1 LHITLIKISK
11 KDVTKMMKKIFIVGL
26 IACGFLVASVSPVI
40 ATSDTHTI
48 TDATG
53 DVIDSLGDAVSGK
66 NDIDIKEVSCTQ
78 DGKNVEL
85 KLTLATGGN
94 IQNSTSVTYLI
105 VLINSEN
112 RYDAMYGGG
121 LCVVSDLENEMDNV
135 AYSGEGTDTLT
146 ISFDLSSS
154 SEEYVFVYAIAYE
167 STEEDD
173 YVDYV
178 PSENIPLFD
187 DAGIPETGVT
197 GESISFSANASY
209 GTDPYTFLW
218 KFGDGNT
225 SDLQNPTHTYGPEGT
240 YKVIVLVTDSN
251 DYSDVY
257 YGTIEITAGDGGDQ
271 NGGDSNGGDNDG
283 EQESSNSGL
292 ILFVVIIAIIAIAG
306 TVVVI
311 YIMRR

>member
-1 LHITLIKISK
+1 
-11 KDVTKMMKKIFIVGL
+11 MMKKIFVFGL
-26 IACGFLVASVSPVI
+26 IVCSFLVVSISPVI
-40 ATSDTHTI
+40 AASETHTI

-53 DVIDSLGDAVSGK
+53 DVIDSLGDTVSGK
-66 NDIDIKEVSCTQ
+66 NDIDVKEVSCTQ

-94 IQNSTSVTYLI
+94 IQNSSSVTYLI

-112 RYDAMYGGG
+112 RYDAMYGSG
-121 LCVVSDLENEMDNV
+121 LCIVSDLENEIDNV
-135 AYSGEGTDTLT
+135 DYSGEGTDTLT

-154 SEEYVFVYAIAYE
+154 SEEYVFVYAVAYE

-173 YVDYV
+173 YVDYA

-218 KFGDGNT
+218 NFGDGKT
-225 SDLQNPTHTYGPEGT
+225 SNGQTLTHTYDQVGT
-240 YKVIVLVTDSN
+240 YKVIVLVTDTN

-271 NGGDSNGGDNDG
+271 NGGDNNGADNDG
-283 EQESSNSGL
+283 EQESSNSGM
-292 ILFVVIIAIIAIAG
+292 ILFVVIIAVIAIAG
-306 TVVVI
+306 IAVVV
-311 YIMRR
+311 YIIRR